1 MDPLL
6 QTAAGHL
13 QAGRLAEADSACRAA
28 LARRPA
34 DALATHILGLVERR
48 RGRLDEAER
57 LLRLSVDLEP
67 RNPEFRSNLGQM
79 LAARGQPD
87 AGCQQ
92 LEHAVR
98 LDGRFRPARLGL
110 ARLAIQLGR
119 FALAESHARALT
131 SADPR
136 DSEAWSA
143 LGAALDG
150 LGRGVEARAALERAV
165 EIAPGYGSA
174 RFNLAVMLCRQ
185 ERAAESLAQIEA
197 AERHGLT
204 HPRFAPTRARALM
217 LLDRYDEAETVLA
230 AVVAARPD
238 DLDSQFMLAQ
248 LRHVRGDEDFARSLR
263 EAAALPAA
271 PPAVAMMHADVL
283 RRAGRTAEAERL
295 LHGLIARHGRAPPLL
310 SSLANLLHESGR
322 NAEAVAAA
330 REAAAALPDDVPVVE
345 NYVAALLS
353 AGEPAEAVPVIERF
367 RTQAPLDQRWITY
380 RIDAA
385 RQLGESLFSEWSDVG
400 RFVRPYDLPPPPGF
414 SSIEEFN
421 AALRPVIEARH
432 AQRHHPLDQSLRFGT
447 QTSRGL
453 LDDDEPLLVAFRQA
467 LAGPIADYQAAI
479 GRDADHP
486 LLARNLAPARLVG
499 CWSIRLRRGGH
510 HVNHIHPEGWIS
522 SAYYLA
528 VPPEVEDPVARSGWI
543 KFGEPRFPMPGGE
556 PLRFVQPRIGRLVLF
571 PSYMWHGTTP
581 ILGDE
586 PRMTIAFDAVPK
598 AA

>member
-6 QTAAGHL
+6 QIAAGHL
-13 QAGRLAEADSACRAA
+13 QADRLAEADSACRAV

-34 DALATHILGLVERR
+34 DAIATHILGLVERR
-48 RGRLDEAER
+48 RGRLEEAER

-67 RNPEFRSNLGQM
+67 RNPEYRSNLGQL

-87 AGCQQ
+87 AGLLQ
-92 LEHAVR
+92 LEQAVR

-110 ARLAIQLGR
+110 ARLANQLGR
-119 FALAESHARALT
+119 FALGESHARALT
-131 SADPR
+131 SANPR

-150 LGRGVEARAALERAV
+150 LGRGVEARVALERAV
-165 EIAPGYGSA
+165 EIAPAYGTA

-185 ERAAESLAQIEA
+185 ERAAEALAQIEA
-197 AERHGLT
+197 AERHGLA

-248 LRHVRGDEDFARSLR
+248 LRHVRGDADFAAALR
-263 EAAALPAA
+263 EAASVPGA
-271 PPAVAMMHADVL
+271 PPAIAMMHADVL
-283 RRAGRTAEAERL
+283 RRAGQTAEAEQL
-295 LHGLIARHGRAPPLL
+295 LHGLIARHGRAPQLL
-310 SSLANLLHESGR
+310 SSLATLLHESGR

-367 RTQAPLDQRWITY
+367 RAQAPLDQRWITY

-385 RQLGESLFSEWSDVG
+385 RQLGESLFSEWSDVE

-421 AALRPVIEARH
+421 AVLRPVIEARH

-447 QTSRGL
+447 QTARGL
-453 LDDDEPLLVAFRQA
+453 LDDEEPLLVAFRQA

-522 SAYYLA
+522 SAYYLE

-556 PLRFVQPRIGRLVLF
+556 PLRFVQPRLGRLVLF
-571 PSYMWHGTTP
+571 PSYLWHGTTP
-581 ILGDE
+581 IRGDE